1 MRGGVLV
8 DSNVVLDVLTD
19 DSQWSA
25 WSSRALEDAAERG
38 PIVINPA
45 IYAEI
50 SIRFERLEELDELMA
65 EFVFLDIPKAACFLA
80 GKCFLKYRRGG
91 GMKAS
96 PLPDFFIGAHAMIA
110 GLTLL
115 TRDRQRYRTYF
126 PKLTVIAPE

>member
-19 DSQWSA
+19 DPQWSA

-50 SIRFERLEELDELMA
+50 SIRFERLE
-65 EFVFLDIPKAACFLA
+65 
-80 GKCFLKYRRGG
+80 
-91 GMKAS
+91 
-96 PLPDFFIGAHAMIA
+96 
-110 GLTLL
+110 
-115 TRDRQRYRTYF
+115 
-126 PKLTVIAPE
+126 

>member
-1 MRGGVLV
+1 
-8 DSNVVLDVLTD
+8 
-19 DSQWSA
+19 
-25 WSSRALEDAAERG
+25 
-38 PIVINPA
+38 
-45 IYAEI
+45 
-50 SIRFERLEELDELMA
+50 MA

-126 PKLTVIAPE
+126 PKLTVIAPEYPWAKDPFFHSPSNSHMHSD